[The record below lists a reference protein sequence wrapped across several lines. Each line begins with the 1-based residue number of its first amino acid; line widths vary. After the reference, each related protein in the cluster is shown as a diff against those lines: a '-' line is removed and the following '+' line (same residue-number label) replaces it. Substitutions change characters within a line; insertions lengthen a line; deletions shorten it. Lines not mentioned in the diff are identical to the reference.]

1 MEKKIYQA
9 PSTEYIYIAST
20 LSLLGLSVDKGV
32 DYGYGEGDAKKTDF
46 FEEEPAEVG
55 GRFNIWDD

>member
-9 PSTEYIYIAST
+9 PSTEYIYIAPM

-32 DYGYGEGDAKKTDF
+32 DDGYGEADSKELNLY
-46 FEEEPAEVG
+46 EEEPIQEWG
-55 GRFNIWDD
+55 SIWED

>member
-1 MEKKIYQA
+1 MEKKIYQT
-9 PSTEYIYIAST
+9 PSTERFYMEPAQ
-20 LSLLGLSVDKGV
+20 SLLGESVDKGE
-32 DYGYGEGDAKKTDF
+32 DNGEGEADAKKTDF